1 MKELIVRLRNIL
13 DELNGITT
21 GYISNVEDTLIL
33 KNDNKY
39 YAVKFTEVEPIEV
52 NNELRK
58 EYYNWN
64 SSKEVDEQIIISE
77 LLIKLREG
85 KLNID

>member
-13 DELNGITT
+13 DELKGITT

-52 NNELRK
+52 TNELRK
-58 EYYNWN
+58 EYYNWHRD
-64 SSKEVDEQIIISE
+64 KEIDEHIIISE
-77 LLIKLREG
+77 LLIKLRDG
-85 KLNID
+85 KLV

>member
-13 DELNGITT
+13 DELKGITN

-39 YAVKFTEVEPIEV
+39 YAVKLTEIEPIEV
-52 NNELRK
+52 TDELRK
-58 EYYNWN
+58 EYYNWHSN
-64 SSKEVDEQIIISE
+64 KEIDEQIIISE
-77 LLIKLREG
+77 LLIKLRDG

>member
-1 MKELIVRLRNIL
+1 MKELIIRLRNIL
-13 DELNGITT
+13 DELKGITT

-52 NNELRK
+52 TNELRK

-64 SSKEVDEQIIISE
+64 CNKEVDEQIIISE
-77 LLIKLREG
+77 LLIKLRDG
-85 KLNID
+85 KLNTD